1 MKPNDYFGN
10 LGIGGDLHNGNISI
24 LLFMEEGSKMTIFM
38 WITIVALLLAVV
50 IANTDKYAKLQF
62 WTAVVLY
69 TLLASLT
76 VMWWLGI

>member
-1 MKPNDYFGN
+1 
-10 LGIGGDLHNGNISI
+10 
-24 LLFMEEGSKMTIFM
+24 MTIYT